1 MSTLV
6 ICLPSRPRLRSRSAE
21 PLVAD
26 AVSADEFDY
35 LLSSDGFSV
44 QAQGRCAPSLLPK
57 ADSVV
62 AVIGDADIAWHR
74 ITLPKA
80 PAARLRAALTGL
92 LEDAVLEDAESTH
105 LALAPGSVAGQ
116 PTWVAAIHRPWL
128 AGLLAGL
135 ERREVF
141 VDRVVPLSWPDDWPI
156 GHFSE
161 TTGTSTKQD
170 LMLTWA
176 HTDGVVVLRLEGG
189 LARSL
194 LPQPLPEDARW
205 SSTPEVATAAERWLG
220 APVTVVSANERA
232 LLATRTLWNLRQ
244 FDLARRNRGT
254 RALRD
259 LLRRWSSPV
268 WRPVRLGLLTLVAAQ
283 VAGLNL
289 WAWHQSAELAAKRKA
304 MVSLVQSSFPQ
315 VRAVLDAPLQMQRE
329 IDALRALA
337 GKPSDVDLEPPL
349 QAAAAAWPIGQP
361 PVSSLSFQ
369 PGRLTLA
376 AAGWSEAETDRFRSQ
391 LRPAGWQV
399 DASGGNIVL
408 TREAQGPR

>member
-1 MSTLV
+1 MSILV
-6 ICLPSRPRLRSRSAE
+6 ISLPPRPRLRSRSAE
-21 PLVAD
+21 PL
-26 AVSADEFDY
+26 AVEASGSDEFDY

-62 AVIGDADIAWHR
+62 AVVCDADIAWHR

-92 LEDAVLEDAESTH
+92 LEDAVLEDTESTH
-105 LALAPGSVAGQ
+105 FALAPGSIAGQ

-128 AGLLAGL
+128 AGVLASL

-141 VDRVVPLSWPDDWPI
+141 VDRVVPLSWPDDRPS

-161 TTGTSTKQD
+161 TIGTTTQQD

-176 HTDGVVVLRLEGG
+176 HSDGVVMLRLQGG

-194 LPQPLPEDARW
+194 LPQPLPPEARW

-220 APVTVVSANERA
+220 APVSVASAGERA

-254 RALRD
+254 RAVRD

-268 WRPVRLGLLTLVAAQ
+268 WRPVRYGLVTLVAAQ
-283 VAGLNL
+283 VIGLNL
-289 WAWHQSAELAAKRKA
+289 WAWHQSTEVASKRKA

-315 VRAVLDAPLQMQRE
+315 IRAVLDAPLQMQRE
-329 IDALRALA
+329 VDTLRALA
-337 GKPSDVDLEPPL
+337 GKPSEADLEPQL

-361 PVSSLSFQ
+361 PVTSLSFQ
-369 PGRLTLA
+369 PGRLTLV

-391 LRPAGWQV
+391 LLPAGWQV
-399 DASGGNIVL
+399 EASQGRLVL
-408 TREAQGPR
+408 TRAGQSPR

>member
-1 MSTLV
+1 MSILV
-6 ICLPSRPRLRSRSAE
+6 ISLPPRHRLRSRSAE
-21 PLVAD
+21 PL
-26 AVSADEFDY
+26 AVEASGVDEFNY

-62 AVIGDADIAWHR
+62 AVVCDADIAWHR

-92 LEDAVLEDAESTH
+92 LEDAVLEEAESTH
-105 LALAPGSVAGQ
+105 FALAPGSIAGQ
-116 PTWVAAIHRPWL
+116 PAWVAAIHRPWL
-128 AGLLAGL
+128 AAVLAGL

-141 VDRVVPLSWPDDWPI
+141 VDRVVPLSWPDDPPC

-161 TTGTSTKQD
+161 AIGTTTKQD
-170 LMLTWA
+170 LILTWA
-176 HTDGVVVLRLEGG
+176 HSDGVVVLRLQGG

-194 LPQPLPEDARW
+194 LPLPLPPDARW

-220 APVTVVSANERA
+220 TPVTVASAGERA

-254 RALRD
+254 RAVRD

-268 WRPVRLGLLTLVAAQ
+268 WRPVRYGLVTLVAAQ
-283 VAGLNL
+283 VIGLNL
-289 WAWHQSAELAAKRKA
+289 WAWHQSAEVAAKRKA

-315 VRAVLDAPLQMQRE
+315 IRAVLDAPLQMQRE
-329 IDALRALA
+329 VDSLRTLA
-337 GKPSDVDLEPPL
+337 GKPSEVDLEPQL
-349 QAAAAAWPIGQP
+349 QAAAAAWPSGQP
-361 PVSSLSFQ
+361 PVTSLSFQ
-369 PGRLTLA
+369 LGRLTLA
-376 AAGWSEAETDRFRSQ
+376 AAGWSDAETDRFRSQ
-391 LRPAGWQV
+391 LRSAGWQV
-399 DASGGNIVL
+399 DASQGRLVM
-408 TREAQGPR
+408 TRAGQSPP

>member
-6 ICLPSRPRLRSRSAE
+6 ISLPPRPRLRSRSAE
-21 PLVAD
+21 PLA
-26 AVSADEFDY
+26 AEASGTDEFDY

-57 ADSVV
+57 ADTVV
-62 AVIGDADIAWHR
+62 AVVCDADIAWHR

-105 LALAPGSVAGQ
+105 FALAPGSIAGQ
-116 PTWVAAIHRPWL
+116 SAWVAAIHRPWL
-128 AGLLAGL
+128 AGVLTGL
-135 ERREVF
+135 ERHEVF
-141 VDRVVPLSWPDDWPI
+141 VDRVVPLSWPDDRPC

-161 TTGTSTKQD
+161 AIGATKQD
-170 LMLTWA
+170 LTLTWA
-176 HTDGVVVLRLEGG
+176 HSDGVVVLRLQGG

-194 LPQPLPEDARW
+194 LPQPLPPEARW

-220 APVTVVSANERA
+220 IPVTVASSSERA

-254 RALRD
+254 RAVRD

-268 WRPVRLGLLTLVAAQ
+268 WRPVRYGLVALVAAQ
-283 VAGLNL
+283 VIGLNL
-289 WAWHQSAELAAKRKA
+289 WAWHQSAEVASKRKA

-315 VRAVLDAPLQMQRE
+315 IRAVLDAPLQMQRE
-329 IDALRALA
+329 VDSLRALA
-337 GKPSDVDLEPPL
+337 GKPSEVDLEPPL
-349 QAAAAAWPIGQP
+349 QAAAAAWPSGQP
-361 PVSSLSFQ
+361 PVASLSFQ

-376 AAGWSEAETDRFRSQ
+376 AVGWSDAETDRFRSQ
-391 LRPAGWQV
+391 LRPTGWQV
-399 DASGGNIVL
+399 DASQGRLVM
-408 TREAQGPR
+408 TRASHSPP